1 MVKNMNLK
9 MFSAKKVFLLMA
21 VLAAT
26 TVCPLQTV
34 SQVVVV
40 DSVVDCITR
49 TIADGNADSLTAFFN
64 KRVELLMPDYSV
76 VSSRNQAK
84 MILNQFFT
92 KNKPTQFTVLAQN
105 ISPDGISVIGTLD
118 SGIHRYRISFLTKQQ
133 SSQQLV
139 YQFSIE

>member
-1 MVKNMNLK
+1 
-9 MFSAKKVFLLMA
+9 MA

-76 VSSRNQAK
+76 VSSRNQAN
-84 MILNQFFT
+84 MILSQFFA
-92 KNKPTQFTVLAQN
+92 KNKPTQFTVVAQN
-105 ISPDGISVIGTLD
+105 IGTDGISVIGTLD
-118 SGIHRYRISFLTKQQ
+118 SGNHRYRISFLTKQQ
-133 SSQQLV
+133 LSQQLV

>member
-9 MFSAKKVFLLMA
+9 MFSAKKMILLTA
-21 VLAAT
+21 VLAALS
-26 TVCPLQTV
+26 VCPQRVV

-76 VSSRNQAK
+76 VSSRNQAN
-84 MILNQFFT
+84 MILSQFFA

-105 ISPDGISVIGTLD
+105 IGTDGISVIGTLD
-118 SGIHRYRISFLTKQQ
+118 SGFHRYRISFLTKQQ

>member
-9 MFSAKKVFLLMA
+9 MFSAKKMIVLTA
-21 VLAAT
+21 VLAALS
-26 TVCPLQTV
+26 VCPLRAM

-40 DSVVDCITR
+40 DSVVDRITR

-76 VSSRNQAK
+76 VSSRNQAN
-84 MILNQFFT
+84 MILSQFFA

-105 ISPDGISVIGTLD
+105 IGTDGISVIGTLD
-118 SGIHRYRISFLTKQQ
+118 SGSHRYRISFLTKQQ
-133 SSQQLV
+133 LSQQLV

>member
-9 MFSAKKVFLLMA
+9 MFSAKKMILLTA
-21 VLAAT
+21 VLTALS
-26 TVCPLQTV
+26 VCPQQAV

-92 KNKPTQFTVLAQN
+92 KNKPMQFTVLAQN

>member
-9 MFSAKKVFLLMA
+9 MFSAKKVFMLTA
-21 VLAAT
+21 VLAAFA
-26 TVCPLQTV
+26 VCPLRAM

-40 DSVVDCITR
+40 DSVVDRITR

-76 VSSRNQAK
+76 VSSRNQAN
-84 MILNQFFT
+84 MILSQFFA

-105 ISPDGISVIGTLD
+105 IGTDGISVIGTLD
-118 SGIHRYRISFLTKQQ
+118 SGNHRYRISFLTKQQ
-133 SSQQLV
+133 LSQQLV